1 MDPPHILAVLKTRTK
16 VVKDQKLKQ
25 QTKQMQLKL
34 ISNLVTVIA
43 FWSSLSHL
51 VEGWMVVNVQGV
63 IVGE

>member
-16 VVKDQKLKQ
+16 VVKDQKLEQ

-43 FWSSLSHL
+43 FWSSLSYL

-63 IVGE
+63 IDGE